1 MDRNTP
7 TGGPSQGKVIDQ
19 PKILIVVNVDWFFL
33 SHRLPVALA
42 ARERGARVVIAAA
55 DTGRTAA
62 IRKCGF
68 EFIPIPFSRKGRN
81 PAAELG
87 TLYRLVR
94 AYRQTRPDLVHHVT
108 IKPVI
113 YGSIAARIAGPR
125 AVINAVT
132 GLGFSF
138 STNRRAALWRPLV
151 KLLYRL
157 ALGLPTGCTVFQNS
171 EDRDYFVRER
181 LVAVER
187 STVIRGSGVDCDRF
201 RPAPE
206 AAGLSTVM
214 LAGRMLWDKG
224 VGVFVEAARQV
235 RSRRTDSRFVLIG
248 PVDEGNP
255 SSVPEAQI
263 RAWVAEGIV
272 EWWGYQADMAE
283 TLSRAHIVV
292 LPAIQRE
299 GLPKVLLEA
308 AACARPIVAG
318 DVPGCREIVRPDV
331 NGILVPPGDRA
342 ALALALERL
351 LDSAEL
357 RSRFGCA
364 GRKIVEQ
371 EFAQEIVVS
380 ETLDLYARM
389 LGGAWRRV
397 GADSP

>member
-1 MDRNTP
+1 M
-7 TGGPSQGKVIDQ
+7 IDS
-19 PKILIVVNVDWFFL
+19 PKILIVVNVDWFFS

-55 DTGRTAA
+55 DTGRVAA
-62 IRKCGF
+62 IRECGF

-81 PAAELG
+81 PVAELRA
-87 TLYRLVR
+87 LYRLIR
-94 AYRQTRPDLVHHVT
+94 TYRQIRPDLVHHVT
-108 IKPVI
+108 IKPII
-113 YGSIAARIAGPR
+113 YGSIAARFAGPC

-138 STNRRAALWRPLV
+138 STSRRAAVWRPLV

-157 ALGLPTGCTVFQNS
+157 ALRLPIGCAVFQNP

-181 LVAVER
+181 LVTVER
-187 STVIRGSGVDCDRF
+187 SALIRGSGVDCSRF
-201 RPAPE
+201 RPAAE
-206 AAGLSTVM
+206 SAGLLTVM
-214 LAGRMLWDKG
+214 LPGRMLWDKG
-224 VGVFVEAARQV
+224 VGLFVEAARQL
-235 RSRRTDSRFVLIG
+235 RSRRTNSRFVLVG
-248 PVDEGNP
+248 PIDEGNP
-255 SSVPEAQI
+255 SAVPEAQI
-263 RAWVAEGIV
+263 QAWAAEGIV
-272 EWWGYQADMAE
+272 EWWGYQSDMQE
-283 TLSRAHIVV
+283 TLSRAHIVA

-331 NGILVPPGDRA
+331 NGILVPPGDRT

-357 RSRFGCA
+357 RGRFGCA

-371 EFAQEIVVS
+371 EFAQEIVVN

-389 LGGAWRRV
+389 LGGAWWQA
-397 GADSP
+397 GAER